1 MQYSQTT
8 FLLHV
13 TWVSIIAPC
22 FHWEQLWMLSLVFI
36 AYHKLLLPYQSKP
49 VPFCS
54 LTKILNFRSASSLF
68 PALSM
73 LILSSTLLM
82 TYLWLSYVFSSS
94 LFFSLTPWKVLGTTS
109 SQSNLHFCWALTAP
123 TVSTEHSQTWCCN
136 TNCEMFFNLLI
147 LINLFWERSFMYM
160 CMYVCIQVD

>member
-94 LFFSLTPWKVLGTTS
+94 LFFLWLHERCWELLHPKVISIFAELLQHLQSLQSILKHDVATPIVKC
-109 SQSNLHFCWALTAP
+109 F
-123 TVSTEHSQTWCCN
+123 
-136 TNCEMFFNLLI
+136 LI
-147 LINLFWERSFMYM
+147 
-160 CMYVCIQVD
+160 C